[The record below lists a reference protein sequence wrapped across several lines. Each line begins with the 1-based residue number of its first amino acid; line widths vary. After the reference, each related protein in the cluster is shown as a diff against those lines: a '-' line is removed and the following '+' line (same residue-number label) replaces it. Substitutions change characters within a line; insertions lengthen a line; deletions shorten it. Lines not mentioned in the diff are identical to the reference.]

1 MTRLEEIHLID
12 EVNAALDRGGRFDG
26 VVQGVDLSPA
36 AERLAETDLGSATFI
51 GCPMPPALLEHAVA
65 CGALVMPP
73 MPGLPYRTGRRCVY
87 TVEELYDGFDP
98 DAPASYA
105 DTLDARVYRH
115 WVDTGRVTGADVVE
129 TLARRLHDHGITD
142 ALDDLVAGR
151 RVAAV
156 MGGHGLSRTDP
167 GFAAVARI
175 ARTLAR
181 DGVVIASGGGPGAME
196 AAHLGPWLAPHDDD
210 ALAEAV
216 TLLAEAPYFEPAEP
230 WLAAAFRVRDRWP
243 SPAAVPMSIG
253 IPTWLYG
260 HEPPNAFASH
270 VAKYFDNSVR
280 EAGLLTVAT
289 QGIVFTPGSAGTVQ
303 EIFQD
308 ATQNHYETVG
318 PPSPMVFLG
327 VEFWTNEIPVLD
339 VLRSVGGT
347 RRWLDLVT
355 VTDDEDVAVAAI
367 LEHTR

>member
-12 EVNAALDRGGRFDG
+12 EVEAALDRGGRFDG

-36 AERLAETDLGSATFI
+36 ADRLGDTDLGAATFI
-51 GCPMPPALLEHAVA
+51 GCRMPPDLLEHAVA

-87 TVEELYDGFDP
+87 RVEELYEGFDP
-98 DAPASYA
+98 DVVGSYA

-142 ALDDLVAGR
+142 ALDDVVAGQR
-151 RVAAV
+151 IAAV

-167 GFAAVARI
+167 GYAAVARI
-175 ARTLAR
+175 SRSLAR
-181 DGVVIASGGGPGAME
+181 QGHVIASGGGPGAME
-196 AAHLGPWLAPHDDD
+196 AAHLGPWLATHDDD
-210 ALAEAV
+210 ALDGALE
-216 TLLAEAPYFEPAEP
+216 LLAVAPKFEPAEP
-230 WLAAAFRVRDRWP
+230 WLAAAFRVREQWP
-243 SPAAVPMSIG
+243 LADDAPSSIG

-260 HEPPNAFASH
+260 HEPPNAFATR

-289 QGIVFTPGSAGTVQ
+289 YGIVFTPGSAGTVQ
-303 EIFQD
+303 EVFQD

-327 VEFWTNEIPVLD
+327 TDFWTNEVPVLD
-339 VLRSVGGT
+339 VLRSVGGD
-347 RRWLDLVT
+347 RRWLDLIT
-355 VTDDEDVAVAAI
+355 VTDDEQIAVDAI
-367 LEHTR
+367 TGHER